1 MHNTDIFK
9 IDLTDCFSDF
19 SFIMPFTDKITFRKK
34 QTVLLPLPLPD
45 KYLPRPT
52 PLSSFTLSF
61 SSIRTFRFPDLFPA
75 SVSDICFLP
84 PVFISPRPFH
94 ISGSSTLRLP
104 LPCASSRCTR
114 PASLFYALPPFF
126 RHLPIIPPF
135 FRHMPRPP
143 QHGTIFLPIK
153 KTPSASGSG
162 VLKDKKMIIYA
173 VLANATATSLSLL
186 NRRTANDI

>member
-1 MHNTDIFK
+1 
-9 IDLTDCFSDF
+9 
-19 SFIMPFTDKITFRKK
+19 MPFTDKITFRKK

-52 PLSSFTLSF
+52 PSPPSLCPSLLSGLFAFPIFFPLPFPIFVFCRRFLFHRDLFTFQAHQLSGSPFLALLPDAPAPLRFFTLSRH
-61 SSIRTFRFPDLFPA
+61 SSDTCLLSRH
-75 SVSDICFLP
+75 FLGTCL
-84 PVFISPRPFH
+84 V
-94 ISGSSTLRLP
+94 
-104 LPCASSRCTR
+104 
-114 PASLFYALPPFF
+114 
-126 RHLPIIPPF
+126 
-135 FRHMPRPP
+135 P

-186 NRRTANDI
+186 NRRTANDT

>member
-52 PLSSFTLSF
+52 PLLLLHFVLLFYPDFSLSRSF
-61 SSIRTFRFPDLFPA
+61 SRFRFRYLFSAAGFYFTATFSHFRLINSPA
-75 SVSDICFLP
+75 PPSLRFFPMHPLRFAFLR
-84 PVFISPRPFH
+84 SPAIFQAH
-94 ISGSSTLRLP
+94 
-104 LPCASSRCTR
+104 ASS
-114 PASLFYALPPFF
+114 
-126 RHLPIIPPF
+126 
-135 FRHMPRPP
+135 P

-186 NRRTANDI
+186 NRRTANDT